1 MGPSYAPSFSPS
13 LSPSSSPTDPPSA
26 SPSSSPTDSPSASP
40 SSSPTDTPTSSQV
53 PSAQPSFIF
62 DDKTLKPTIDD
73 WFSEPGQVE
82 EDYGPMKDWNIR
94 KVTTLN
100 GMFYRG
106 VDKEDYEK
114 KPGVWLSDEKKLEY
128 EALDAYAQIV
138 ATFNEDVSK
147 WNTEGVTNMRNVFRD
162 CVNFN
167 QDISGWNVDKVTTMI
182 SMFNNAKK
190 FNADIS
196 GWNTSKVAKMQQMFE
211 EAYEFN
217 IDISG
222 WDTSQNENTGNM
234 FLGTKKF
241 NFDISKWNM
250 GKVTRISYM
259 FDSAEAFNQN
269 LCPWVNEGGLNLKD
283 ITYVKQ
289 KNKKYKYIADD
300 ALAVFGGSLCPESDD
315 PKCNKYSSCVIPNF
329 CHKC

>member
-1 MGPSYAPSFSPS
+1 MG
-13 LSPSSSPTDPPSA
+13 
-26 SPSSSPTDSPSASP
+26 
-40 SSSPTDTPTSSQV
+40 
-53 PSAQPSFIF
+53 
-62 DDKTLKPTIDD
+62 
-73 WFSEPGQVE
+73 
-82 EDYGPMKDWNIR
+82 
-94 KVTTLN
+94 TLN

-106 VDKEDYEK
+106 VNKEDYEK

-128 EALDAYAQIV
+128 EVLDAHAKKFGAAFTENI
-138 ATFNEDVSK
+138 SK
-147 WNTEGVTNMRNVFRD
+147 WNTEGVTNMRYVFRD

-167 QDISGWNVDKVTTMI
+167 HDISGWNVDKVTTMI

-211 EAYEFN
+211 NAYEFN

-222 WDTSQNENTGNM
+222 
-234 FLGTKKF
+234 
-241 NFDISKWNM
+241 WNM

-259 FDSAEAFNQN
+259 FDGAEAFNQN
-269 LCPWVNEGGLNLKD
+269 LCPWVKEGGLDLKG

-289 KNKKYKYIADD
+289 KNKKYKYVDDD

>member
-147 WNTEGVTNMRNVFRD
+147 WN
-162 CVNFN
+162 
-167 QDISGWNVDKVTTMI
+167 VDKVTTMI

-211 EAYEFN
+211 NAYEFN

-222 WDTSQNENTGNM
+222 WDTSQNESTGNM
-234 FLGTKKF
+234 FL
-241 NFDISKWNM
+241 
-250 GKVTRISYM
+250 
-259 FDSAEAFNQN
+259 
-269 LCPWVNEGGLNLKD
+269 
-283 ITYVKQ
+283 
-289 KNKKYKYIADD
+289 
-300 ALAVFGGSLCPESDD
+300 
-315 PKCNKYSSCVIPNF
+315 
-329 CHKC
+329 